1 MTTGKAMTER
11 ERTGALVTVL
21 VERPRS
27 TPTALVKAEPAD
39 ELLAAFLSGRSD
51 CTRRAYN
58 QDLDDFRRFLGA
70 DIVSEAAHLL
80 LSRGHGNANALAL
93 AWRANL
99 QERRLQAA
107 TINRRLAA
115 LRSLVQLARTLGI
128 VPWTLEV
135 RNVRAESYRD
145 TRGPGRRGVRLLLDE
160 IERRGD
166 KKSLRDRA
174 ALRLLY
180 DLGLRRSEVVGLDV
194 DDLDLDAGTLA
205 VLGKGHTQ
213 KTKLTL
219 PAPTREAIREWL
231 EARGTEPGPLFTNVD
246 RAGKGCRLTGTS
258 LYRTVR
264 RLGEQVGLKVRP
276 HGLRHTAITEACKLA
291 QAKGM
296 GLEEVLDFSRH
307 RDVKVLMV
315 YRDRERN
322 VQGQLATLV
331 AAGVEG
337 D

>member
-1 MTTGKAMTER
+1 MTVLEKRHRDAPS
-11 ERTGALVTVL
+11 ALV
-21 VERPRS
+21 R
-27 TPTALVKAEPAD
+27 AEPAD

-51 CTRRAYN
+51 CTRRAYS

-70 DIVSEAAHLL
+70 RKVSDAATAL
-80 LSRGHGNANALAL
+80 LSRGHGEANRVAL

-115 LRSLVQLARTLGI
+115 LHSLVQLARTLGI
-128 VPWTLEV
+128 VPWALEV

-160 IERRGD
+160 VERRRD

-194 DDLDLDAGTLA
+194 DDLDLDTGTVA
-205 VLGKGHTQ
+205 VLGKGRTQ
-213 KTKLTL
+213 KISLTL
-219 PAPTREAIREWL
+219 PGPTKEAIQQWL
-231 EARGTEPGPLFTNVD
+231 EARGTEPGPLFTNLD
-246 RAGKGCRLTGTS
+246 RARKGCRLTGTS
-258 LYRTVR
+258 LYRIVR
-264 RLGEQVGLKVRP
+264 RLGEKVGLKVRP

-315 YRDRERN
+315 YRDHERD

-331 AAGVEG
+331 AAGVEE

>member
-1 MTTGKAMTER
+1 MT
-11 ERTGALVTVL
+11 LVVT
-21 VERPRS
+21 RPKG
-27 TPTALVKAEPAD
+27 TPEALVKAEPAD
-39 ELLAAFLSGRSD
+39 ELLATFPSGRSD

-58 QDLDDFRRFLGA
+58 QDLDDFRRFLGTN
-70 DIVSEAAHLL
+70 IVSEAAHLL
-80 LSRGHGNANALAL
+80 LSRGHGNANSLAL

-99 QERRLQAA
+99 QERRLQAT

-160 IERRGD
+160 IEGRRD

-180 DLGLRRSEVVGLDV
+180 DLGLRRSELVTLDV
-194 DDLDLDAGTLA
+194 DDLDLDACTVS
-205 VLGKGHTQ
+205 VLGKG
-213 KTKLTL
+213 
-219 PAPTREAIREWL
+219 
-231 EARGTEPGPLFTNVD
+231 
-246 RAGKGCRLTGTS
+246 
-258 LYRTVR
+258 RT
-264 RLGEQVGLKVRP
+264 
-276 HGLRHTAITEACKLA
+276 TAITAACKLA

-307 RDVKVLMV
+307 RDV
-315 YRDRERN
+315 
-322 VQGQLATLV
+322 
-331 AAGVEG
+331 
-337 D
+337 

>member
-1 MTTGKAMTER
+1 M
-11 ERTGALVTVL
+11 LVKT
-21 VERPRS
+21 PRG
-27 TPTALVKAEPAD
+27 TANALVKAEPAD
-39 ELLAAFLSGRSD
+39 ELLAAFLSGRSE
-51 CTRRAYN
+51 CTRRAYS
-58 QDLDDFRRFLGA
+58 QDLEDFGRFLGV
-70 DIVSEAAHLL
+70 DKVSEAAHLL
-80 LSRGHGNANALAL
+80 LSRDHGNANALAL
-93 AWRANL
+93 AWKASL

-115 LRSLVQLARTLGI
+115 LRSLVRLARTLGI
-128 VPWTLEV
+128 VPWALEV

-145 TRGPGRRGVRLLLDE
+145 TRGPGRNGVRLLLDE
-160 IERRGD
+160 IERRKD
-166 KKSLRDRA
+166 KKALRDRA

-194 DDLDLDAGTLA
+194 DDLDLDTGTVA
-205 VLGKGHTQ
+205 VLGKGRTQ
-213 KTKLTL
+213 KTSLTL
-219 PAPTREAIREWL
+219 PGPTKEAIQQWL
-231 EARGTEPGPLFTNVD
+231 EARGTEPGPLFINLD
-246 RAGKGCRLTGTS
+246 RARKGCRLTGTS
-258 LYRTVR
+258 LYRMVR

-307 RDVKVLMV
+307 RDVKVLML
-315 YRDRERN
+315 YRDRERD

>member
-11 ERTGALVTVL
+11 ERTGALVTVV
-21 VERPRS
+21 VERPRG
-27 TPTALVKAEPAD
+27 TPEALVKAEPAD
-39 ELLAAFLSGRSD
+39 ELVAAFLSGRSD
-51 CTRRAYN
+51 CTRRAYS
-58 QDLDDFRRFLGA
+58 QDLDDLRRFLGV
-70 DIVSEAAHLL
+70 DRVSEAAHLL

-135 RNVRAESYRD
+135 RNLRAESYRD

-174 ALRLLY
+174 ALHLLY
-180 DLGLRRSEVVGLDV
+180 DLGLRRSEVVALDV
-194 DDLDLDAGTLA
+194 DDLDLDAGTVA
-205 VLGKGHTQ
+205 VLGKGRTQ

-219 PAPTREAIREWL
+219 PAPTGEAIRQWL
-231 EARGTEPGPLFTNVD
+231 EARGTEPGPLFINVD

-258 LYRTVR
+258 LYRIVR

-291 QAKGM
+291 QAKRM

-337 D
+337 G

>member
-1 MTTGKAMTER
+1 M
-11 ERTGALVTVL
+11 TVL
-21 VERPRS
+21 EKGPRG
-27 TPTALVKAEPAD
+27 TANALVKAEPAD
-39 ELLAAFLSGRSD
+39 ELLAAFLSGRSE
-51 CTRRAYN
+51 CTRRSYS
-58 QDLDDFRRFLGA
+58 QDLEDFGRFLGVGK
-70 DIVSEAAHLL
+70 VSEAAHLL
-80 LSRGHGNANALAL
+80 LSRGHGEANALAL
-93 AWRANL
+93 AWKANL

-128 VPWTLEV
+128 VPWALDV

-145 TRGPGRRGVRLLLDE
+145 TRGPGRHGVRLLLDE
-160 IERRGD
+160 IERRRD
-166 KKSLRDRA
+166 KKALRDRA

-194 DDLDLDAGTLA
+194 DDLDLDAGTISGM
-205 VLGKGHTQ
+205 GKGHTQ
-213 KTKLTL
+213 TTKLTL
-219 PAPTREAIREWL
+219 PGPTKEAIQQWL
-231 EARGTEPGPLFTNVD
+231 EVRGTEPGPLFTNLD
-246 RAGKGCRLTGTS
+246 RARKGCRLTGTS
-258 LYRTVR
+258 LYRIVR

-296 GLEEVLDFSRH
+296 GLDEVLDFSRH

-315 YRDRERN
+315 YRDRERD

-337 D
+337 DKAGVVE

>member
-1 MTTGKAMTER
+1 MT
-11 ERTGALVTVL
+11 LVVT
-21 VERPRS
+21 RPRGAAN
-27 TPTALVKAEPAD
+27 ALVKAEPAD

-58 QDLDDFRRFLGA
+58 QDLDDFRRFLGVGK
-70 DIVSEAAHLL
+70 VSEAATLL
-80 LSRGHGNANALAL
+80 LSRGHGNANVLAL
-93 AWRANL
+93 AWKASL
-99 QERRLQAA
+99 QERRLQGA

-115 LRSLVQLARTLGI
+115 LRSLMRLARTLGI

-135 RNVRAESYRD
+135 QNVRAESYRD

-160 IERRGD
+160 IERRED
-166 KKSLRDRA
+166 KKAIRDRT
-174 ALRLLY
+174 ALHLLY
-180 DLGLRRSEVVGLDV
+180 DLGLRRSEVVALDV
-194 DDLDLDAGTLA
+194 DDLDLDAGTVA
-205 VLGKGHTQ
+205 VLGKGRTQ

-219 PAPTREAIREWL
+219 PAPTTETIRQWL
-231 EARGTEPGPLFTNVD
+231 EARGTGPGPLFINVD

-258 LYRTVR
+258 LYRIVR

-337 D
+337 DQSGGP

>member
-1 MTTGKAMTER
+1 MT
-11 ERTGALVTVL
+11 LVVT
-21 VERPRS
+21 RPRG
-27 TPTALVKAEPAD
+27 TPEALVKAEPAD

-51 CTRRAYN
+51 CTRRAYS

-70 DIVSEAAHLL
+70 GKMSEAATAL

-99 QERRLQAA
+99 QDRCLQAA
-107 TINRRLAA
+107 TTNRRMAA

-145 TRGPGRRGVRLLLDE
+145 TRGHGRRGVRLLLDE
-160 IERRGD
+160 IERRRD

-180 DLGLRRSEVVGLDV
+180 DLGLRRSELVALDV
-194 DDLDLDAGTLA
+194 DDLDLDAGTVS
-205 VLGKGHTQ
+205 VLGKGRTQ
-213 KTKLTL
+213 KARLTL
-219 PAPTREAIREWL
+219 PAPTRETIRQWL
-231 EARGTEPGPLFTNVD
+231 EARGTEPGPLFINVD
-246 RAGKGCRLTGTS
+246 RAGKGSRLTGTS
-258 LYRTVR
+258 VYWIVR

>member
-1 MTTGKAMTER
+1 MLEKG
-11 ERTGALVTVL
+11 
-21 VERPRS
+21 PRG
-27 TPTALVKAEPAD
+27 TANALVKTEPAD
-39 ELLAAFLSGRSD
+39 ELLAAFLSGRSE
-51 CTRRAYN
+51 CTRRAYS
-58 QDLDDFRRFLGA
+58 QDLEDFGRFLGVGK
-70 DIVSEAAHLL
+70 VSEAAHLL
-80 LSRGHGNANALAL
+80 LSRDHGNANALAL
-93 AWRANL
+93 AWKANL

-128 VPWTLEV
+128 VPWALEV
-135 RNVRAESYRD
+135 RNVRTESYRD
-145 TRGPGRRGVRLLLDE
+145 TRGPGRNGVRLLLDE

-166 KKSLRDRA
+166 RKALRDRA

-194 DDLDLDAGTLA
+194 DDLDLDAGTVT
-205 VLGKGHTQ
+205 VLGKGRTQ
-213 KTKLTL
+213 KTILSL
-219 PAPTREAIREWL
+219 PGPTKEAIRQWL
-231 EARGTEPGPLFTNVD
+231 EARGTEPGPLFTNLD
-246 RAGKGCRLTGTS
+246 RARKGCRLTGTS
-258 LYRTVR
+258 LYRIVR

-315 YRDRERN
+315 YRDRERD
-322 VQGQLATLV
+322 VQGQLAALV

-337 D
+337 G

>member
-1 MTTGKAMTER
+1 M
-11 ERTGALVTVL
+11 TVL
-21 VERPRS
+21 APRPRS
-27 TPTALVKAEPAD
+27 TPDALAKAEPGH

-51 CTRRAYN
+51 CTRRAYS
-58 QDLDDFRRFLGA
+58 QDLDDFRRFLGVGK
-70 DIVSEAAHLL
+70 VSEAAHLL
-80 LSRGHGNANALAL
+80 LSRGHGDANALAL
-93 AWRANL
+93 AWKANL

-128 VPWTLEV
+128 VPWALEV

-145 TRGPGRRGVRLLLDE
+145 TRGPGRHGVRLLLDE
-160 IERRGD
+160 IERRRD
-166 KKSLRDRA
+166 KKALRDRA

-194 DDLDLDAGTLA
+194 DDVDLDAGTIS
-205 VLGKGHTQ
+205 VVGKGRTQ

-219 PAPTREAIREWL
+219 PGPTKEAIRQWL
-231 EARGTEPGPLFTNVD
+231 EARGTEMGPLFTNLD
-246 RAGKGCRLTGTS
+246 RAGKGYRLTGTS
-258 LYRTVR
+258 LYRIVR

-291 QAKGM
+291 QARGM

-307 RDVKVLMV
+307 RDVKVLLV
-315 YRDRERN
+315 YRDRERD

>member
-1 MTTGKAMTER
+1 MTER

-21 VERPRS
+21 VERP
-27 TPTALVKAEPAD
+27 TGKPEALVKAEPAD

-70 DIVSEAAHLL
+70 GIVSEAAHLL

>member
-1 MTTGKAMTER
+1 
-11 ERTGALVTVL
+11 VTVL
-21 VERPRS
+21 EKRHRD
-27 TPTALVKAEPAD
+27 TPSALVKAEPAE
-39 ELLAAFLSGRSD
+39 ELLVAFLSGRSE
-51 CTRRAYN
+51 CTRRAYS

-70 DIVSEAAHLL
+70 RKVSEAAHLL

-93 AWRANL
+93 AWKANL

-128 VPWTLEV
+128 VPWALDV
-135 RNVRAESYRD
+135 RNMRAESYRD
-145 TRGPGRRGVRLLLDE
+145 TRGPGRNGVRLLLDE

-166 KKSLRDRA
+166 RKALRDRA

-194 DDLDLDAGTLA
+194 DDVDLEVGTVA
-205 VLGKGHTQ
+205 VLGKGRTQ
-213 KTKLTL
+213 KTSLTL
-219 PAPTREAIREWL
+219 PGPTKEAIQQWL
-231 EARGTEPGPLFTNVD
+231 EARGTEPGPLFTNLD

-258 LYRTVR
+258 LYRIVR
-264 RLGEQVGLKVRP
+264 SLGEQVGLKVRP

-315 YRDRERN
+315 YRDRERD
-322 VQGQLATLV
+322 VQGQLAALV

>member
-1 MTTGKAMTER
+1 MT
-11 ERTGALVTVL
+11 LVVT
-21 VERPRS
+21 RPRG
-27 TPTALVKAEPAD
+27 AANGLIKAEPAD
-39 ELLAAFLSGRSD
+39 ELLAAFLAGRSD
-51 CTRRAYN
+51 CTRRAYS
-58 QDLDDFRRFLGA
+58 QDLDDFRRFLGVGK
-70 DIVSEAAHLL
+70 VSEAATRL

-135 RNVRAESYRD
+135 RNLRAESYRD
-145 TRGPGRRGVRLLLDE
+145 TRGPGRNGVRLLLDE
-160 IERRGD
+160 VERRRD
-166 KKSLRDRA
+166 KKAIRDRA

-180 DLGLRRSEVVGLDV
+180 DLGLRRNEVVAIDV
-194 DDLDLDAGTLA
+194 GDLDLDAGTVS
-205 VLGKGHTQ
+205 VLGKGRTQ

-219 PAPTREAIREWL
+219 PAPTRETIRQWL
-231 EARGTEPGPLFTNVD
+231 EARGTEPGPLFINVD

-258 LYRTVR
+258 LYRIVR

-337 D
+337 DQSGVLE

>member
-1 MTTGKAMTER
+1 M
-11 ERTGALVTVL
+11 TVL
-21 VERPRS
+21 VKWPGG
-27 TPTALVKAEPAD
+27 TTNALVEADPAEG
-39 ELLAAFLSGRSD
+39 LLIAFLSGRSD
-51 CTRRAYN
+51 CTRRAYS
-58 QDLDDFRRFLGA
+58 QDLDDFRRFVGVGK
-70 DIVSEAAHLL
+70 VSEAAHLL

-99 QERRLQAA
+99 RERGLQAA

-135 RNVRAESYRD
+135 KNVRAESYRD
-145 TRGPGRRGVRLLLDE
+145 TRGPGRSGVRLLLE
-160 IERRGD
+160 HLERRKD
-166 KKSLRDRA
+166 RKALRDRA
-174 ALRLLY
+174 VLRLLY
-180 DLGLRRSEVVGLDV
+180 DLGLRRGEVAGLDV
-194 DDLDLDAGTLA
+194 EDVDLDGGTLA
-205 VLGKGHTQ
+205 VLGKGRTQ

-219 PAPTREAIREWL
+219 PGPTKEAIRQWL
-231 EARGTEPGPLFTNVD
+231 EARGMEPGPLFTNLD

-258 LYRTVR
+258 LYRIVR
-264 RLGEQVGLKVRP
+264 RLGEKVGLRVRP

-291 QAKGM
+291 QAKGL

-315 YRDRERN
+315 YRDLERD
-322 VQGQLATLV
+322 VRGQLAALV

>member
-1 MTTGKAMTER
+1 M
-11 ERTGALVTVL
+11 TVL
-21 VERPRS
+21 VPRPRS
-27 TPTALVKAEPAD
+27 TPNALVKAEPEE
-39 ELLAAFLSGRSD
+39 ELLAAFLAGRSD
-51 CTRRAYN
+51 CTRRAYG

-70 DIVSEAAHLL
+70 RKVSDAAAAL
-80 LSRGHGNANALAL
+80 LSHGHGEANRVAL
-93 AWRANL
+93 AWKASL
-99 QERRLQAA
+99 IERRLQAA

-128 VPWTLEV
+128 VPWALEV

-145 TRGPGRRGVRLLLDE
+145 TRGPGRNGVRRLLDE
-160 IERRGD
+160 VERRRD
-166 KKSLRDRA
+166 KKALRDRA

-194 DDLDLDAGTLA
+194 DDLDLDTGTVA
-205 VLGKGHTQ
+205 VLGKGRTQ
-213 KTKLTL
+213 KTSLTL
-219 PAPTREAIREWL
+219 PRPTKEAIRQWL
-231 EARGTEPGPLFTNVD
+231 EARGTEPGPLFTNLD
-246 RAGKGCRLTGTS
+246 RAGKGYRLTGTS
-258 LYRTVR
+258 LYRIVR

-276 HGLRHTAITEACKLA
+276 HGLRHSAITEACKLA

-315 YRDRERN
+315 YRDRERD

>member
-1 MTTGKAMTER
+1 M
-11 ERTGALVTVL
+11 TVL
-21 VERPRS
+21 EKRPRG
-27 TPTALVKAEPAD
+27 TANALVKAEPAD
-39 ELLAAFLSGRSD
+39 GLLAAFLSGRSE
-51 CTRRAYN
+51 CTRRAYS
-58 QDLDDFRRFLGA
+58 QDLEDFGRFLGVNR
-70 DIVSEAAHLL
+70 VSEAATML

-93 AWRANL
+93 AWKASL

-128 VPWTLEV
+128 VAWTLEV

-145 TRGPGRRGVRLLLDE
+145 TRGPGRHGVRLLLDE
-160 IERRGD
+160 IERRRD
-166 KKSLRDRA
+166 KKALRDRA

-194 DDLDLDAGTLA
+194 DDLDLDTGTVA
-205 VLGKGHTQ
+205 VLGKGRTQ
-213 KTKLTL
+213 KTNLTL
-219 PAPTREAIREWL
+219 PGPTKEAIQQWL
-231 EARGTEPGPLFTNVD
+231 EARGTEPGPLFTNLD
-246 RAGKGCRLTGTS
+246 RARKGYRLTGTS
-258 LYRTVR
+258 LYRIVR

-315 YRDRERN
+315 YRDRERD